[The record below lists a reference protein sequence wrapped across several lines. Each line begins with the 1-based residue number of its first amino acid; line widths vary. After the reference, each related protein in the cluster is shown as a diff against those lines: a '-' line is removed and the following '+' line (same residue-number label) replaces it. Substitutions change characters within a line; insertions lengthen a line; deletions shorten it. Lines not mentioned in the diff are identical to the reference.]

1 MTGKIG
7 FVGLGIMGTPMA
19 RNLMAAGYELMA
31 YNRSRGKVE
40 ELAAEGAEAA
50 ENLGEIA
57 AGSDVIIT
65 MLPGPSEVREVV
77 AGEKGLLAGT
87 PEGSLIVDMSTS
99 SPILAR
105 ELAHT
110 AGEKGVGMLDAPVSG
125 GDTGAEEGSLSI
137 MVGGTEEDFDRAK
150 LLFEVMGETV
160 VHVGEHGAGQT
171 VKSCNQIVVALTIE
185 AVSEALVLGSK
196 AGVEPAKII
205 EALSGG
211 LADNK
216 VMRAKRE
223 KFLSGD
229 FTPGGKSKFHHKD
242 LGIALAAAR
251 EYGAALPVTAMVD
264 QMFGSLMAKGRGD
277 WDHSALITLLQEWAG
292 DEPYA

>member
-1 MTGKIG
+1 MIGKVG
-7 FVGLGIMGTPMA
+7 FVGLGIMGMPMA
-19 RNLMAAGYELMA
+19 RNLMAAGYDLA
-31 YNRSRGKVE
+31 VYNRSRAKVE
-40 ELAAEGAEAA
+40 ELAAEGAVAA
-50 ENLGEIA
+50 GNLGEIA
-57 AGSDVIIT
+57 EESDVVIT
-65 MLPGPSEVREVV
+65 MLPGPPEVREVV
-77 AGEKGLLAGT
+77 NDLIERADR
-87 PEGSLIVDMSTS
+87 PLIVDMSTS

-125 GDTGAEEGSLSI
+125 GDTGAQEGSLSI
-137 MVGGTEEDFDRAK
+137 MVGGTEEDFGRAK
-150 LLFEVMGETV
+150 PLFEVMGETV

-171 VKSCNQIVVALTIE
+171 VKACNQIVVALTIE

-216 VMRAKRE
+216 IMRVKGE
-223 KFLSGD
+223 NFLYGD

-251 EYGAALPVTAMVD
+251 EYGAALPVTAVVD

-277 WDHSALITLLQEWAG
+277 WDHSALIALLQEWAG
-292 DEPYA
+292 NESPV